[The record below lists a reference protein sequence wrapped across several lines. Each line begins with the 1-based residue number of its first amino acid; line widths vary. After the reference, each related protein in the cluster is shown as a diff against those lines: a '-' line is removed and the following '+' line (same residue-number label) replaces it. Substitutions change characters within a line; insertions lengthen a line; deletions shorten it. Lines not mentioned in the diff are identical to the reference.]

1 MLAVD
6 RYLLIVST
14 ICFLVAIAHTVLEM
28 RAGIFRPM
36 RFNFFA
42 VGLGFIF
49 QTAFLSIR
57 GHVLGRCPI
66 TNLFEVIV
74 FVAWS
79 VALFYMVVGPAYRLS
94 LMGAFTAPLVV
105 LLQLFALFA
114 LVDQPHHGRLPANPW
129 LEFHASISLVAY
141 GAFALACIAG
151 VMYLVQER
159 QLKTHHLHSIFYH
172 LPPLTDLFAAI
183 TRLLWWGFVLYTLGV
198 VSGFFTGGPLPRVQ
212 LVAAIGVWLLYAA
225 ILQGRHLRRLAPK
238 RVAAL
243 CILGFTAALTLLWGI
258 TFSAQTHPLP

>member
-1 MLAVD
+1 VD
-6 RYLLIVST
+6 RYLLIAST
-14 ICFLVAIAHTVLEM
+14 ACFLVAIAHTVLEI
-28 RAGIFRPM
+28 RNRVFQPI

-49 QTAFLSIR
+49 QTAFLSVR
-57 GHVLGRCPI
+57 GHELGRCPI
-66 TNLFEVIV
+66 TNLFEVII

-105 LLQLFALFA
+105 LLQLIALLA
-114 LVDQPHHGRLPANPW
+114 ASDYPPRAKLPANSW

-159 QLKTHHLHSIFYH
+159 QLKTHHIHSIFYH
-172 LPPLTDLFAAI
+172 LPPLSDLFSAI
-183 TRLLWWGFVLYTLGV
+183 VRLLWWGFLLYTLGL
-198 VSGFFTGGPLPRVQ
+198 VSGFFVGEPLPWPQVIC
-212 LVAAIGVWLLYAA
+212 ASGVWVLYAL
-225 ILQGRHLRRLAPK
+225 ILQGRYLRWFAPK

-243 CILGFTAALTLLWGI
+243 CIIGFSAALTLLWGI
-258 TFSAQTHPLP
+258 TFTAQTHTP

>member
-1 MLAVD
+1 VD
-6 RYLLIVST
+6 RQFLIVST
-14 ICFLVAIAHTVLEM
+14 ICFFAAVVRTIVAL
-28 RAGIFRPM
+28 RAGIFRPGQ
-36 RFNFFA
+36 FNFLA
-42 VGLGFIF
+42 IGLGFIF

-57 GHVLGRCPI
+57 GHALGRCPL
-66 TNLFEVIV
+66 TNLFEVFI

-79 VALFYMVVGPAYRLS
+79 VALIYMLVGPAYRLS

-105 LLQLFALFA
+105 LLQGFALIA
-114 LVDQPHHGRLPANPW
+114 PIDIRHPVKLPANPW

-159 QLKTHHLHSIFYH
+159 QLKTHQLRSVFYH

-183 TRLLWWGFVLYTLGV
+183 TRLLWWGFALYTLGL
-198 VSGFFTGGPLPRVQ
+198 VSGFFVGQPLPYVQ
-212 LVAAIGVWLLYAA
+212 VVCAFAVWLLYAA

-238 RVAAL
+238 HVAAL
-243 CILGFTAALTLLWGI
+243 CIIGFTAALTLLWGI
-258 TFSAQTHPLP
+258 TFTAQMPSLP